1 MPRAPHAG
9 DWLALAGL
17 TVMWGSAFLFT
28 ELALAALAPSVIV
41 AGRILVAAG
50 FLSVLLVARGL
61 RLPRDVRAWLPM
73 AGVALFGNVVPFHL
87 VTWGQ
92 QFIPSALAGVL
103 MAMMPLFVLSLA
115 HFLVPGARLT
125 GFRVAGFV
133 AGFLGVAIII
143 GPEALAG
150 IQGNMSLLGALA
162 VLGAAF
168 SYAVSTIIARL
179 SPAARPL
186 VLAAGMLLIGS
197 LVTTPLALAALPA
210 PAALSLTA
218 AAAMLFLGVLSTG
231 YATVLY
237 YRVVQGPGPAF
248 LSLVNYLVP
257 AWAVAAGALVLG
269 ESLPP
274 AAYGGM
280 LLILAGIA
288 LSEFGPRLIRSAS
301 NASPAPHQP
310 VTRTVPETR
319 HEP

>member
-17 TVMWGSAFLFT
+17 TAMWGSAFLFT
-28 ELALAALAPSVIV
+28 ELALAAFAPSFIV
-41 AGRILVAAG
+41 AGRIVLAAG

-61 RLPRDVRAWLPM
+61 RLPRNARDWLPM
-73 AGVALFGNVVPFHL
+73 IGVALFGNVVPFHL

-92 QFIPSALAGVL
+92 QHIASALAGVL
-103 MAMMPLFVLSLA
+103 MAMMPLFVLTLA
-115 HFLVPGARLT
+115 HFLVPGGRLT

-133 AGFLGVAIII
+133 AGFLGVGVII
-143 GPEALAG
+143 GPEALTG
-150 IQGNMSLLGALA
+150 IEGNMSLLGALA

-179 SPAARPL
+179 APLARPL
-186 VLAAGMLLIGS
+186 VLAVGMLLVGS
-197 LVTTPLALAALPA
+197 LVTA
-210 PAALSLTA
+210 PAALTMLPAPDSLSLSA

-257 AWAVAAGALVLG
+257 AWAVLAGALFLG

-288 LSEFGPRLIRSAS
+288 LSEFGPRLLRGGSTAS
-301 NASPAPHQP
+301 GAPAQP
-310 VTRTVPETR
+310 VARSVPETN